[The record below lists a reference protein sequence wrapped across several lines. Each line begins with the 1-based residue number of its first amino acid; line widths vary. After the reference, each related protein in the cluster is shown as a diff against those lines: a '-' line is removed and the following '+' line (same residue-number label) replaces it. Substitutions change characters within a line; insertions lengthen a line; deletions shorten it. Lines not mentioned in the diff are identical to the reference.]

1 MVKNL
6 QVQDSTLIHQK
17 IKKPPACV
25 YMLSIGLFLLP
36 LSIRCVCFA
45 YSPFTPF
52 SSLPS
57 CVGYCSISFA
67 WALHS
72 LLLHAYTFK
81 RKTVSELNTNDAKTN
96 SEPTPT
102 FNIAMRYVDQITVP
116 LECFVQLSCVI
127 VFHRS

>member
-1 MVKNL
+1 MCLYVVNWS
-6 QVQDSTLIHQK
+6 V
-17 IKKPPACV
+17 
-25 YMLSIGLFLLP
+25 
-36 LSIRCVCFA
+36 
-45 YSPFTPF
+45 FTPAF
-52 SSLPS
+52 HSMRLLRLFAFHSLFFFTF
-57 CVGYCSISFA
+57 VR
-67 WALHS
+67 W
-72 LLLHAYTFK
+72 LLLHFLRLGSAFATTTRIHIQ